1 MGNLEL
7 QTLKL
12 DIQVQACGCIALPD
26 PVSASLRI
34 GPGTHLK
41 LTADSA
47 IRTVTLRALPPGIDP
62 ASPSARTACP
72 IDPTHP

>member
-1 MGNLEL
+1 MSALEL

-12 DIQVQACGCIALPD
+12 DIQVQACGCIAIPD
-26 PVSASLRI
+26 SVTASLRI
-34 GPGTHLK
+34 GPGTHLE
-41 LTADSA
+41 LTADPA
-47 IRTVTLRALPPGIDP
+47 LRTFTLRALSPELDP